1 MTNPNPRDGWLDHSV
16 ALPPGLT
23 TGQLGRVITSVENE
37 VEQFVE
43 VYFEQANV
51 FSALV
56 GIFAARAFSAL
67 TVYEKPR
74 HSDLAQ
80 QRFSDLKRRGS
91 ADLPAANASLEV
103 KASVRPWAV
112 QAHYDHSGW
121 YCISRYLVDP
131 TRTIAAG
138 KHLVVWRVHVA
149 FLKQHDWKYAGSSAG
164 TGGGGRTLTF
174 GVIGPAARFR
184 DFAAFSR
191 PDISVRNGKPVPRN
205 GD

>member
-1 MTNPNPRDGWLDHSV
+1 MP
-16 ALPPGLT
+16 LPPGLT
-23 TGQLGRVITSVENE
+23 IGQLGRVVASVENE
-37 VEQFVE
+37 VEQFVD

-80 QRFSDLKRRGS
+80 QRFPDLKRRGS
-91 ADLPAANASLEV
+91 ADPPSANDSLEV
-103 KASVRPWAV
+103 KASLRPWAV

-121 YCISRYLVDP
+121 YCIIRYLVDP
-131 TRTIAAG
+131 TRTIEPG
-138 KHLVVWRVHVA
+138 RHLVVWRVHVA
-149 FLKQHDWKYAGSSAG
+149 FLEQQDWKYEGSSAG
-164 TGGGGRTLTF
+164 AGGGGRTHTF
-174 GVIGPAARFR
+174 GVIRPATRFR
-184 DFAAFSR
+184 NSAAFSR
-191 PDISVRNGKPVPRN
+191 PDILIRDGKPVPRN

>member
-1 MTNPNPRDGWLDHSV
+1 MTNPASRDSWFDQRV

-23 TGQLGRVITSVENE
+23 IGQLGRVVASVENE
-37 VEQFVE
+37 VEQFAD

-56 GIFAARAFSAL
+56 GIFAAGAFSAL

-80 QRFSDLKRRGS
+80 QRFPDLKRRGS
-91 ADLPAANASLEV
+91 ADPPSPNDSLEIKASL
-103 KASVRPWAV
+103 RPWAV

-121 YCISRYLVDP
+121 YCIVRYLVDA
-131 TRTIAAG
+131 TGTIEPG
-138 KHLVVWRVHVA
+138 RHLVIWRVHVA
-149 FLKQHDWKYAGSSAG
+149 FLETSDWKYEGSGAGA
-164 TGGGGRTLTF
+164 GGGGRTHTF
-174 GVIGPAARFR
+174 GVIKPATKFR
-184 DFAAFSR
+184 DTAVFSR
-191 PDISVRNGKPVPRN
+191 PEIAIRNGKPVPRN